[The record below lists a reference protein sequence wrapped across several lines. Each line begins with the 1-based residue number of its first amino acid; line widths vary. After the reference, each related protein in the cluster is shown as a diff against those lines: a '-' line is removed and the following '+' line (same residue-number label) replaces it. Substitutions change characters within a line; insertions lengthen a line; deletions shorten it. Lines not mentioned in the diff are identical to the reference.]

1 MTSVFVLQGI
11 KIYAVQAL
19 NNDGVD
25 EFYNSMAEVTGGHY
39 LRLENFSNIC
49 DFIMAICYRERDDGL
64 FLVSGFLSAFN

>member
-1 MTSVFVLQGI
+1 MQGI

-25 EFYNSMAEVTGGHY
+25 EFYNSMADVTGGHY

-64 FLVSGFLSAFN
+64 FLVRGFLSAFN